1 MRILHITG
9 QKPNSTGS
17 GVYMSG
23 LVNNLKKL
31 GHEQGVI
38 AGIDIKDSK
47 ECFSQDIKFYPVI
60 FNDSNLPFSVV
71 GMSDIMP
78 YESTRYKDLTEDMI
92 IMLKKQFLS
101 TLYKAINEFKPEII
115 ICNHLYLITA
125 FVREAITDI
134 KVFGICHGTCL
145 RQLSNIDLRKEYII
159 SNIQKLDKI
168 LVLHEEQRKMVKQL
182 FKIDEKKIIVV
193 GSGYDDSIFYN
204 KNIKKNKKSINITY
218 AGKICKSKGIKSLLL
233 SLNQLSYDKD
243 LVTLNVAGSS
253 SNKEELK
260 EILQLADN
268 CKYKINFLGRLNHN
282 DLSQLFNKSDLFI
295 LPSFYEGLPVVVLE
309 ALACGCKV
317 IVSDINGVKNWMGK
331 EINESECI
339 SYVQL
344 PRMKSAGNPVKSD
357 LTFFEDE
364 LSCKIRENI
373 DNMLSNNKRKE
384 LDMKDKTW
392 YGLSKRVDKLIK
404 QI

>member
-125 FVREAITDI
+125 FVREAI
-134 KVFGICHGTCL
+134 
-145 RQLSNIDLRKEYII
+145 
-159 SNIQKLDKI
+159 
-168 LVLHEEQRKMVKQL
+168 
-182 FKIDEKKIIVV
+182 
-193 GSGYDDSIFYN
+193 
-204 KNIKKNKKSINITY
+204 
-218 AGKICKSKGIKSLLL
+218 
-233 SLNQLSYDKD
+233 
-243 LVTLNVAGSS
+243 
-253 SNKEELK
+253 
-260 EILQLADN
+260 
-268 CKYKINFLGRLNHN
+268 
-282 DLSQLFNKSDLFI
+282 
-295 LPSFYEGLPVVVLE
+295 
-309 ALACGCKV
+309 
-317 IVSDINGVKNWMGK
+317 
-331 EINESECI
+331 
-339 SYVQL
+339 
-344 PRMKSAGNPVKSD
+344 
-357 LTFFEDE
+357 
-364 LSCKIRENI
+364 
-373 DNMLSNNKRKE
+373 
-384 LDMKDKTW
+384 KDK
-392 YGLSKRVDKLIK
+392 KV
-404 QI
+404 